1 MSKQLTYEQIFFRFL
16 KHHRAYSKYK
26 RNYNFTYEHYSQ
38 QQYPIFV
45 QEMLQLCGFEW
56 DLAPEGGTY
65 WANLSLKWQELCK
78 SLNIGRHVYA

>member
-26 RNYNFTYEHYSQ
+26 RNCNFTFEHYSQ
-38 QQYPIFV
+38 QQYPICV

-56 DLAPEGGTY
+56 DQTPEGGTY
-65 WANLSLKWQELCK
+65 WADLSLKWQKLCE

>member
-16 KHHRAYSKYK
+16 KHHRAFSKYK
-26 RNYNFTYEHYSQ
+26 GNCNFTYEHYSQ

-56 DLAPEGGTY
+56 DQTPEGRNY
-65 WANLSLKWQELCK
+65 WANLSYKWKKLCT
-78 SLNIGRHVYA
+78 SLNIGQHVYA